1 MQRCLVKYP
10 LKRPHRTR
18 SKNDEIVSAGCTT
31 STFFARNASSIGQF
45 LVKFD
50 QPTRTGLG
58 DVWVTGAGYQRPW
71 EDVVESLD
79 R

>member
-1 MQRCLVKYP
+1 MQRCLVRYP

-31 STFFARNASSIGQF
+31 STFFARNASSIVRF